1 MQGTYIYRRDQRLRR
16 TEVEART
23 KDAFEEFADI
33 SKVLQPSPSAKM
45 AWYSNF
51 TIAIFLL
58 QSACLLP
65 SLP

>member
-1 MQGTYIYRRDQRLRR
+1 MQGTYIYRRDQRLMR

-33 SKVLQPSPSAKM
+33 GKVLQPSPSAKM

-58 QSACLLP
+58 QSVCLLP